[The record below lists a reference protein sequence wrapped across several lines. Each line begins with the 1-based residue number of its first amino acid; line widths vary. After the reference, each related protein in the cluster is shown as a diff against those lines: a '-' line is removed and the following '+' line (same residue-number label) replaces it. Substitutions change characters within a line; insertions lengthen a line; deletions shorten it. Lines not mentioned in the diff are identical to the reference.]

1 MHFLVSVNKFR
12 IMALWKRLILTL
24 ILVTMLNLSPQIIYF
39 PSRIK
44 VRSKEIFSLENDEIT
59 TELICVNEQKK
70 FAELVSI
77 SLLLT
82 LKTESAMVSNFSSAS
97 S

>member
-1 MHFLVSVNKFR
+1 
-12 IMALWKRLILTL
+12 MALWKRLILTL

-59 TELICVNEQKK
+59 TELI
-70 FAELVSI
+70 
-77 SLLLT
+77 
-82 LKTESAMVSNFSSAS
+82 
-97 S
+97 